1 MARKTLT
8 FTVQDKGRDLG
19 KKYLIT
25 EMPASQAERWAI
37 RVILAIGKAG
47 IEIPEGL
54 AAQGMAGLAAVGLM
68 SLPRIPFEDAE
79 PLLEEMMGCVQ
90 RVETSAIRALVEDD
104 IEEVPTRLKLRKAI
118 FELHTDFFGGASD
131 STSGS
136 GQAAAPQENSLNI
149 SMPRKP

>member
-8 FTVQDKGRDLG
+8 FTVDDKGRDAG

-54 AAQGMAGLAAVGLM
+54 ASQGMAGLAAVGLM
-68 SLPRIPFEDAE
+68 SLPRIPFADAE
-79 PLLEEMMGCVQ
+79 PLLDEMMGCVQ
-90 RVETSAIRALVEDD
+90 RIEVSAIRPLVEDD
-104 IEEVPTRLKLRKAI
+104 IEEVGTRFKLRKAI
-118 FELHTDFFGGASD
+118 FELHTDFFGDATD
-131 STSGS
+131 STSES
-136 GQAAAPQENSLNI
+136 GLAEAAQENSLNI
-149 SMPRKP
+149 SMPRKR